1 MGDSSG
7 QENANLY
14 VRGVNE
20 ARRGELL
27 DPTAVLEILDGFG
40 EDGVRS
46 YLLEWLEGLADIEE
60 DEESLEDPEGEYE

>member
-1 MGDSSG
+1 MGHSSG

-20 ARRGELL
+20 ARGGELL
-27 DPTAVLEILDGFG
+27 DPTALMEILDVFG

-46 YLLEWLEGLADIEE
+46 YLLGWLEGLADVEE
-60 DEESLEDPEGEYE
+60 DEESLEDPEGEDE